1 MQDGWCAG
9 NVVCI
14 GTTQACYSVF
24 DCALRKACVL
34 PTYVVLPGFS
44 LCCSWHMPAI
54 TPSRDGNAS
63 WRNLVVFF
71 VTPAGL
77 AETPSRDDTGSAD
90 TAVVESRPQNDNSA
104 TTAHTCP
111 AGFNGRHFLICVNY
125 SPWPADGHV
134 VFTRAD
140 GIGNASGSGV
150 HGADHESADGSDR
163 LLAASFRSLMNLLQR
178 TEAATHLAG
187 SAVPTALAEAG
198 AANGKA
204 AEGSVAA
211 IADASG
217 LSGAPRPAL
226 IGGGSERAVVGS
238 EPCLVLVDRL
248 SHPLIAQEGTD
259 VAAAAKAA
267 QAVVAAAAGA
277 DVSATAPPVATSEGV
292 GAVAETSFGGA
303 GDQAAGMH
311 QSSASPSVSAALTA
325 YGKGPSPPFTEL
337 AFRYPLRLLKGEGL
351 WVRLQPWAVR
361 VFEVQADAA
370 ATGSF

>member
-1 MQDGWCAG
+1 VVLMLFVLGQRKRVAAHL
-9 NVVCI
+9 VVCCTRQI
-14 GTTQACYSVF
+14 C
-24 DCALRKACVL
+24 CLRML
-34 PTYVVLPGFS
+34 LPGCFFG
-44 LCCSWHMPAI
+44 CSWHMPAI

-63 WRNLVVFF
+63 WRNLVAFF

-77 AETPSRDDTGSAD
+77 AETPSCDDTGSAD
-90 TAVVESRPQNDNSA
+90 TAAVGSRPHNSNDNA
-104 TTAHTCP
+104 ATAHTYP
-111 AGFNGRHFLICVNY
+111 AGFNGRHFLVCVNY

-140 GIGNASGSGV
+140 AIGNASGSGV
-150 HGADHESADGSDR
+150 HGAGHESADGSDR
-163 LLAASFRSLMNLLQR
+163 LLTTSLRSLMNLLQR
-178 TEAATHLAG
+178 TEAATHALG
-187 SAVPTALAEAG
+187 SALPTALAEAG

-204 AEGSVAA
+204 AEGSAAA

-217 LSGAPRPAL
+217 LSGAPRPVL
-226 IGGGSERAVVGS
+226 IDGGLERAVVGS

-277 DVSATAPPVATSEGV
+277 DVSATAPRVATSEGV
-292 GAVAETSFGGA
+292 GAVTETSFGDA
-303 GDQAAGMH
+303 GDQAVGMR
-311 QSSASPSVSAALTA
+311 QASASPSVSAALTA

-361 VFEVQADAA
+361 VFEVQTDAA